1 MASPPSGRRPAS
13 RTRDRLLDAAETL
26 FATEGF
32 GAVTTRAILRAAGQR
47 NESALHYHFGGRQ
60 GLIEALHERR
70 MDQLAGHRGA
80 FMEKLLAR
88 KGPFTVQDLAEIQV
102 QSIAS
107 LASND
112 EGFHAYL
119 QGMADLVCSPEGEFE
134 ALLERYDR
142 APEVEA
148 RQRLAASFA
157 DLPLSLLLQRFNLG
171 RRFIL
176 MAMVQWLR
184 RYGHFRGKTAKA
196 FLADLP
202 RMLEALLQAPSEAA

>member
-1 MASPPSGRRPAS
+1 MASPSSRRGAAS

-80 FMEKLLAR
+80 FIEKLLTR
-88 KGPFTVQDLAEIQV
+88 KAPFSIQDLADVQV

-107 LASND
+107 LVGGD
-112 EGFHAYL
+112 
-119 QGMADLVCSPEGEFE
+119 
-134 ALLERYDR
+134 
-142 APEVEA
+142 
-148 RQRLAASFA
+148 
-157 DLPLSLLLQRFNLG
+157 
-171 RRFIL
+171 
-176 MAMVQWLR
+176 
-184 RYGHFRGKTAKA
+184 
-196 FLADLP
+196 
-202 RMLEALLQAPSEAA
+202 